1 MGWAT
6 LALAGEELQVE
17 TLANAVGNGGIT
29 THPVTGDLYIGDFGN
44 VGLANGT
51 VVTRITPD
59 GQVST
64 FATGTGNAN
73 GGGDFD
79 SKGNLILAAYG
90 SNRIWK
96 IAPDGTPELLL
107 AGIPGPVGL
116 VIDGEDNVFI
126 ASCNSNTIRKI
137 SADGV
142 PSIFSSGAGMNCP
155 NGLTF
160 DDEGNLYTV
169 NHADDNMIKITP
181 DGTASHFADLPGN
194 GNGHVVFTMNQF
206 YVTARTT
213 NQVAVVTRDGQVSV
227 LAGSGVAGDLDGP
240 ASQAQ
245 FSRPN
250 GIGMSP
256 DGRILYTNGNISTQG
271 GINAI
276 RKIVLEEPP
285 LAFVV
290 AALISG
296 SWFDPTHE
304 GEGFL
309 IEVISDT
316 LVVVYWF
323 TYDEAGN
330 QRWFFGV
337 GTIDGNMVTVDE
349 LFVTTGGIFGPG
361 FDPATV
367 VAQVAGTLKFT
378 FNECLSGIAEYTI
391 NGVDGMQTIERIT
404 SLLGLGCAPAKTG
417 GSVGISGSWY
427 DLTHDG
433 EGFLVEILDE
443 NIALVYWFSYDDKGE
458 QAWFVGVGSIE
469 DKAIVI
475 EEMLMPVGG
484 SFGPDFDPATVELL
498 PWGAVRLEL
507 GCSGGP
513 MNYESILEQ
522 FGKGGQN
529 LERITGIHGIDCD

>member
-1 MGWAT
+1 M
-6 LALAGEELQVE
+6 
-17 TLANAVGNGGIT
+17 T
-29 THPVTGDLYIGDFGN
+29 THPQTGDLYIGDFGN

-64 FATGTGNAN
+64 FATGTGNGN
-73 GGGDFD
+73 GGSDFD
-79 SKGNLILAAYG
+79 SKGNLIQAAYG

-96 IAPDGTPELLL
+96 IAPDGTAELLI
-107 AGIPGPVGL
+107 AGIPGPVG
-116 VIDGEDNVFI
+116 VAIDGEDNVFI

-137 SADGV
+137 TADGV

-213 NQVAVVTRDGQVSV
+213 NQVAVVTRDGQASV
-227 LAGSGVAGDLDGP
+227 FAGTGIAGDLNGP
-240 ASQAQ
+240 IDQAQ

-250 GIGMSP
+250 GLAMSP
-256 DGRILYTNGNISTQG
+256 DGRILYTNGNISTAG

-285 LAFVV
+285 PVFAV

-296 SWFDPTHE
+296 SWFDRNHE

-309 IEVISDT
+309 IEIISDT
-316 LVVVYWF
+316 LAVVYWF
-323 TYDEAGN
+323 TYDESGK

-337 GTIDGNMVTVDE
+337 GTISETMITVDQ
-349 LFVTTGGIFGPG
+349 LFVTSGGIFGPL
-361 FDPATV
+361 FDPAT
-367 VAQVAGTLKFT
+367 AIAEVAGTLKFT
-378 FNECLSGIAEYTI
+378 FEDCLNGIAEYVI
-391 NGVDGMQTIERIT
+391 DDVEGMQTIERIT
-404 SLLGLGCAPAKTG
+404 SLLGLDCVAATMARKTG
-417 GSVGISGSWY
+417 ISGGISGSWY

-433 EGFLVEILDE
+433 EGFLVEVLDV
-443 NIALVYWFSYDDKGE
+443 NTALVYWFSYDGE
-458 QAWFVGVGSIE
+458 GNQAWFVGVGVIE
-469 DKAIVI
+469 DKVIVI
-475 EEMLMPVGG
+475 EEMVMPVGG
-484 SFGPDFDPATVELL
+484 LFGPDFDPDTVELV
-498 PWGAVRLEL
+498 PWGAVRFEL
-507 GCSGGP
+507 GCAGGP
-513 MNYESILEQ
+513 VNYESILEQ
-522 FGKGGQN
+522 FGKGAQD
-529 LERITGIHGIDCD
+529 LERITSIHGIDCD